1 MHVWAHIYLESGST
15 MVVVVQTSPPKN
27 PVELAGE
34 RQQTHRTIFV
44 EDLLLVFWCFA
55 LCAHLNEES
64 LAPMQVIATKRVIKV
79 LHNG

>member
-1 MHVWAHIYLESGST
+1 

-44 EDLLLVFWCFA
+44 EDLLLVF
-55 LCAHLNEES
+55 
-64 LAPMQVIATKRVIKV
+64 
-79 LHNG
+79 